1 MKYYLGVEKYFGVA
15 IVAPPVNHILP
26 TILGGNG
33 LPRYSL
39 PGCTSILFYYYIAAT
54 LWVIT
59 SGNASTT
66 IRVLLS
72 ALRNIVRDLLL
83 VSYYSYYL
91 SCLAKIPLYLTT
103 LRPAFH
109 NGYIAFQ

>member
-1 MKYYLGVEKYFGVA
+1 MDHLGIFTWFLV
-15 IVAPPVNHILP
+15 
-26 TILGGNG
+26 
-33 LPRYSL
+33 S
-39 PGCTSILFYYYIAAT
+39 TSIIYYYYMAACI
-54 LWVIT
+54 IT
-59 SGNASTT
+59 SGSTSTT

-83 VSYYSYYL
+83 VGYYSYYM